1 MKLIFI
7 QGVQFPVYNVLHQ
20 LHTHFA
26 TLNRKAPN
34 FKGKFEDRAIDL

>member
-7 QGVQFPVYNVLHQ
+7 GSTISCILHQ

-26 TLNRKAPN
+26 TLSRKGPN